1 MYHYPLKGSNFERS
15 ILPRSENIEK
25 HPKTPSF
32 PNHTKKT
39 PVISRSLHNFTLR
52 VTSFWKI

>member
-25 HPKTPSF
+25 HPKTLSF
-32 PNHTKKT
+32 LNRIKKDSGDQ
-39 PVISRSLHNFTLR
+39 PESS
-52 VTSFWKI
+52 

>member
-32 PNHTKKT
+32 RNRIKKDSGDQ
-39 PVISRSLHNFTLR
+39 PESS
-52 VTSFWKI
+52 